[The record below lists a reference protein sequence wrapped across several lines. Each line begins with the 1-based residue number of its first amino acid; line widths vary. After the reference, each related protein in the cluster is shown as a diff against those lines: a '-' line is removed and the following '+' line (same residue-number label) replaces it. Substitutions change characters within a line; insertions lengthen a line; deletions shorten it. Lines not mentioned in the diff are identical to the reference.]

1 MKLKRFC
8 VHASCL
14 FVCVL
19 FVCVFACVCVCVRA
33 RAYVHAEYVNLAHLH
48 SLHAHVNQV
57 IKLQVDFDVENTTC
71 NSTIDDIC
79 VDYLMTAMK

>member
-1 MKLKRFC
+1 MFVCLC
-8 VHASCL
+8 GVCL
-14 FVCVL
+14 FVFL
-19 FVCVFACVCVCVRA
+19 RVCVRA
-33 RAYVHAEYVNLAHLH
+33 HAYVHAEYVNRAHLH